1 MSLFDSISP
10 WPITRRRLL
19 KQGLCGAV
27 GLALYS
33 SEIERHWIEV
43 TEHEVSLVGLP
54 QVFDGMRIA
63 QLSDIH
69 LDEYTEPFFLRDVI
83 ERVNRMAPDAIFLTG
98 DFVSESP
105 IPRRFSSNAFARK
118 ARKFGVGAAWQCA
131 NLLRELKCR
140 QLYAILGNHDVA
152 VGAEEV
158 TEALTANGIALLRNA
173 YLPIERSGGRFWLAG
188 LDDPVEGDPNP
199 DLAIPPRIRN
209 VQNEPVVLM
218 CHAPDYVDDLR
229 AHPVGNAIGLMLSG
243 HTHGGQIRLPLVG
256 ALELPSLGKK
266 YVEGWFRFGG
276 LQLHVNRGIGTVG
289 LPFRLNCPPEITLF
303 TLRAA

>member
-1 MSLFDSISP
+1 MALFDSISP

-19 KQGLCGAV
+19 KQGLCGAA
-27 GLALYS
+27 GLVLYS

-43 TEHEVSLVGLP
+43 TEHDISLAGLP

-105 IPRRFSSNAFARK
+105 LPRRFSSSAFARR
-118 ARKFGVGAAWQCA
+118 ARKFGVGAAWQCG

-140 QLYAILGNHDVA
+140 QLYAILGNHDVV
-152 VGAEEV
+152 VGAGEV
-158 TEALTANGIALLRNA
+158 TDALTANGITLLRNA

-209 VQNEPVVLM
+209 VPNEPIVLM

-229 AHPVGNAIGLMLSG
+229 ALPVGNAIGLMLSG

-256 ALELPSLGKK
+256 ALALPSLGKK

-289 LPFRLNCPPEITLF
+289 LPFRLNCPPEITLI